1 MELQVQRI
9 AKKSAYTIGRL
20 YVNGERFCDTL
31 EDCVRKIC
39 AGGKGK
45 IKGKTAIPAGRY
57 LVTLTRSP
65 RFKRVLPLLHDVP
78 YFEGVRIHAGNTA
91 ADTDGCILV
100 GENKKVGMVL
110 NSRATEESLMQV
122 LLAAQA
128 AGDTITIEVK

>member
-31 EDCVRKIC
+31 EDCVRKIG

-57 LVTLTRSP
+57 LITLTRSP

>member
-31 EDCVRKIC
+31 EDCVRKIG

-57 LVTLTRSP
+57 LITLTRSP
-65 RFKRVLPLLHDVP
+65 RFKRVLPLLHNVP

-110 NSRATEESLMQV
+110 NSRATEDSLMQV

>member
-31 EDCVRKIC
+31 EDCVRKIG

-57 LVTLTRSP
+57 LITLTRSP
-65 RFKRVLPLLHDVP
+65 RFKRVLPLLHNVP

>member
-31 EDCVRKIC
+31 EDCVRKIG

-57 LVTLTRSP
+57 LITLTRSP

-78 YFEGVRIHAGNTA
+78 YFDGVRIHAGNTA